1 VTEAVV
7 EGLGLHSGQPVRV
20 IVRAR
25 PGPVALRVGDLEA
38 RIDELTVGSTARA
51 TTVEARGRARDGS
64 RAEAFR
70 VGTVEHAFAAL
81 AGLGIYEGLEM
92 DVDGPELPLLDGG
105 ASAWCAVIDG
115 LGVTASAPRTRV
127 ARREAFTIGASRYAF
142 CPGHG
147 VRVEARLELEGF
159 DERVVAPEARWDG
172 DPSDFRA
179 RIAPARTFA
188 LARDVDEL
196 AARGLARHVDPS
208 AVVVLTSSGALS
220 AGRPFEPVEPAR
232 HKLLDLVGDLY
243 LYGGPPLGLVR
254 AVRPGHAANA
264 LAMRRAR
271 DEGIVVSD

>member
-1 VTEAVV
+1 MIEAVV
-7 EGLGLHSGQPVRV
+7 EGVGLHSGQPARV

-25 PGPVALRVGDLEA
+25 PGPVTLRVGGLEA

-51 TTVEARGRARDGS
+51 TTVEARGRARDGA
-64 RAEAFR
+64 RAGPFR

-81 AGLGIYEGLEM
+81 AGLGIYEGLGM
-92 DVDGPELPLLDGG
+92 DVEGPELPLLDGG

-115 LGVTASAPRTRV
+115 LGVMASAPRTRV
-127 ARREAFTIGASRYAF
+127 ARREVLTIGPSRYEF
-142 CPGHG
+142 CTGEG
-147 VRVEARLELEGF
+147 VRLEVRLELAGF
-159 DERVVAPEARWDG
+159 DERVVAPEAHWDG
-172 DPSDFRA
+172 DASDFRA

-188 LARDVDEL
+188 LGRDVDEL
-196 AARGLARHVDPS
+196 AARGLARHVDPTS
-208 AVVVLTSSGALS
+208 VVVLTPDGALS
-220 AGRPFEPVEPAR
+220 AGRPFEPDEPAR

-243 LYGGPPLGLVR
+243 LYGGPPVGHVR